1 MQSNSGTEF
10 DGAQFGAIEV
20 WFPVTAGAVVVV
32 AAFPAPAGVHS
43 VLITGLAPNTGY
55 SVSIQ
60 TTGTGNTVG
69 VFPGGSNATSD
80 AGGVLSLSF

>member
-1 MQSNSGTEF
+1 MSRWGTVSAHSGGERWTRWGRPKASEP
-10 DGAQFGAIEV
+10 QQE
-20 WFPVTAGAVVVV
+20 
-32 AAFPAPAGVHS
+32 PAGVHS